1 MIKIPI
7 QVLVVDDDKEFVDM
21 ISSRL
26 EKAGE
31 RITPAYNGQECLDLL
46 LKKDIDVVLLDIGMP
61 GMNGIQTLKEVKQ
74 RFPLVEVIIM
84 TSHGTIQ
91 NAVEGIKFGALDYLL
106 KPADLN
112 ELCEKLEQARTR
124 KEEHADRIRRA
135 ETRFFL
141 KKIGDI

>member
-26 EKAGE
+26 GKAGE
-31 RITPAYNGQECLDLL
+31 RVTPAYSGHECLDLL
-46 LKKDIDVVLLDIGMP
+46 RKKDIDVVLLDIGMP
-61 GMNGIQTLKEVKQ
+61 GMNGIQTLKELKRQ
-74 RFPLVEVIIM
+74 FPLVEVIIM
-84 TSHGTIQ
+84 TSHGSIQ
-91 NAVEGIKFGALDYLL
+91 SAVEGMKLGAFDYLL
-106 KPADLN
+106 KPT
-112 ELCEKLEQARTR
+112 ELTELREKLEQARTR

-141 KKIGDI
+141 RKIGDV

>member
-26 EKAGE
+26 RKAGE
-31 RITPAYNGQECLDLL
+31 RVTPAYNGHECLDLL
-46 LKKDIDVVLLDIGMP
+46 CKKDIDVVLLDIGMP
-61 GMNGIQTLKEVKQ
+61 GMNGIQTLKELKR

-84 TSHGTIQ
+84 TSHGSIQ
-91 NAVEGIKFGALDYLL
+91 SAVEGMKLGAFDYLL
-106 KPADLN
+106 KPA
-112 ELCEKLEQARTR
+112 ELTELHEKLEQARTR

-141 KKIGDI
+141 RKIGDV